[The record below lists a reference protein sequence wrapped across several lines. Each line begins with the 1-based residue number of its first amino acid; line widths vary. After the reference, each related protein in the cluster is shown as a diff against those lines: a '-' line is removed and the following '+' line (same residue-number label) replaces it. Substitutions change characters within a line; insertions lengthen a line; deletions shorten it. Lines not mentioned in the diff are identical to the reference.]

1 MTVNLS
7 ADPERSVT
15 IPIVA
20 AGAGGAGTGD
30 YSLSANSV
38 TIAGSS
44 TSATFTVTATD
55 DSADDDDE
63 SVTLSFGTLPD
74 EVSPGTQ
81 STATVN
87 LTDND
92 HPQVTA
98 QFGAATY
105 TATEGGSAV
114 TVTVNLSADPER
126 SVTIPIVAAG
136 ADGATA
142 GDYTLSANS
151 VTIPS
156 GDTSATF
163 TVTAVDDSVDDDG
176 ESVTLWPSARCPTG

>member
-1 MTVNLS
+1 M
-7 ADPERSVT
+7 
-15 IPIVA
+15 
-20 AGAGGAGTGD
+20 
-30 YSLSANSV
+30 
-38 TIAGSS
+38 
-44 TSATFTVTATD
+44 
-55 DSADDDDE
+55 DDDGE
-63 SVTLSFGTLPD
+63 SVNLSFGTLPD

-98 QFGAATY
+98 EFGAATY

-126 SVTIPIVAAG
+126 SVTIPITAAG

-156 GDTSATF
+156 GRHLRHLHRHRHRRQRGRRRRERLS
-163 TVTAVDDSVDDDG
+163 
-176 ESVTLWPSARCPTG
+176 EPSARCPTG